1 MAVFLTDPSLLD
13 QARGLSSPPPA
24 EKPKERTVQHVLVT
38 GAGIIGLLTAYQLVA
53 AGLRVTLLEAGEPG
67 REASWAGGGIVSP
80 LYPWR
85 YPPAVQALALQ
96 AQDAYPLLA
105 TQLLQDSGIDPE
117 LHVTGLYWLD
127 VEDEEQAMA
136 WADRHG
142 RTLRRVPVDEVR
154 RDIPALADRFQRAL
168 FAPGVANIRNPRLLR
183 ALRTALERLSGVEI
197 HSQQA
202 VQGFVRENGRV
213 VGVRTASAEH
223 RADQVVLAAGAW
235 SGELL
240 NTLGLRLP
248 VEPVRG
254 QMVLFKCDPA
264 FLPSMLL
271 AGRRYA
277 IPRRDGHVLVGSTLE
292 YCGFDKSVT
301 DDGLDSLRASAA
313 ELLPALERAPVM
325 GHWAG
330 LRPGSPDGVP
340 FIGELAEHPGLWL
353 NCGHFRNGLVLAPAS
368 CRLLADLLLG
378 RAPSLDP
385 APYAPTARLG

>member
-1 MAVFLTDPSLLD
+1 M
-13 QARGLSSPPPA
+13 
-24 EKPKERTVQHVLVT
+24 QHALVI
-38 GAGIIGLLTAYQLVA
+38 GAGIIGLLTAYKLVG
-53 AGLRVTLLEAGEPG
+53 AGLRVTLVEAGEPG

-96 AQDAYPLLA
+96 AQDAYPALA
-105 TQLLQDSGIDPE
+105 AQLLQDSGLDPE
-117 LHVTGLYWLD
+117 LYVTGLYWLD
-127 VEDEEQAMA
+127 VEDEELAMA
-136 WADRHG
+136 WAARHA

-154 RDIPALADRFQRAL
+154 QGIPALADRFQRAL

-183 ALRTALERLSGVEI
+183 ALRVALERLAHVDI

-202 VQGFVRENGRV
+202 AQGFVQENGRV
-213 VGVRTASAEH
+213 VGVRTAVAEY

-235 SGELL
+235 TGELL
-240 NTLGLRLP
+240 ASLGLGLP

-254 QMVLFKCDPA
+254 QMVLFKCEPD

-292 YCGFDKSVT
+292 YCGFDKSTT
-301 DDGLDSLRASAA
+301 DDALDSLRATAA
-313 ELLPALERAPVM
+313 ELLPDLARAPVV

-330 LRPGSPDGVP
+330 LRPGSPDGIP

-368 CRLLADLLLG
+368 CRLLADLMLG

-385 APYAPTARLG
+385 APYAPDRRLG